1 MYLIVYDDTFFYRQI
16 LSSGDSDLNT
26 LTFIDVKS
34 CTIASFNSFNSFNSR
49 RICKSKLRL
58 INHLYCQNAEDRNN
72 VICLQSCASITN
84 SHHID
89 SKLIIFNR

>member
-1 MYLIVYDDTFFYRQI
+1 MHLIVYDDTFFYRQI

-34 CTIASFNSFNSFNSR
+34 CTIASFNSFNSR

-58 INHLYCQNAEDRNN
+58 INHLYCKMPKMEITLSASNLVYR
-72 VICLQSCASITN
+72 LQT
-84 SHHID
+84 
-89 SKLIIFNR
+89 LIISIQN

>member
-1 MYLIVYDDTFFYRQI
+1 MHLIVYDDTFFYRQI

-34 CTIASFNSFNSFNSR
+34 CTIASFNSFNSR

-58 INHLYCQNAEDRNN
+58 INHLYCKMPKMEITLSASNLVYR
-72 VICLQSCASITN
+72 LQT
-84 SHHID
+84 
-89 SKLIIFNR
+89 LIISTQN

>member
-1 MYLIVYDDTFFYRQI
+1 MHLIVYDDTFFYRQT

-34 CTIASFNSFNSFNSR
+34 RTIASFNSFNST

-58 INHLYCQNAEDRNN
+58 INHLYCQNAEDGNN

-89 SKLIIFNR
+89 PKLIIFNR

>member
-1 MYLIVYDDTFFYRQI
+1 MHLIVYDDTFFYRQI

-49 RICKSKLRL
+49 RICKSK
-58 INHLYCQNAEDRNN
+58 
-72 VICLQSCASITN
+72 
-84 SHHID
+84 
-89 SKLIIFNR
+89 

>member
-1 MYLIVYDDTFFYRQI
+1 MHLIGYDDTFFYRQI

-34 CTIASFNSFNSFNSR
+34 CTIASFNSFNSR

-58 INHLYCQNAEDRNN
+58 INHLYCKMPKMEITLSASNLVYR
-72 VICLQSCASITN
+72 LQT
-84 SHHID
+84 
-89 SKLIIFNR
+89 LIISIQK